1 MQPLSEATVPTR
13 AEGLGLEDK
22 LRALEDYLRKL
33 GSVVIA
39 FSGGVDSSFLAA
51 VAARV
56 LGNAVLAVTATSP
69 LYQQREVEGAVA
81 LAAQLG
87 LRHLLLTTQ
96 ELDNEDFV
104 QNPPDRCYY
113 CKRELF
119 GRLREVARNY
129 GLAYVVDGANAD
141 DRHDFRPGTRAAR
154 EMGVLSPLQE
164 VGLTKEDIR
173 ALARRLGLPVWNKPS
188 MACLASRLPY
198 GERISL
204 PKLTMIGQAE
214 AFLAQLGLSQ
224 LRVRHHG
231 ALARLEVP
239 VEEIPLLLARRQE
252 IIARL
257 KETGYTY
264 VTVDLEGY
272 RTGSMN
278 EVLRSRGEGD

>member
-1 MQPLSEATVPTR
+1 MR
-13 AEGLGLEDK
+13 AGGLGPEDK

-51 VAARV
+51 VAAKV

-96 ELDNEDFV
+96 ELNNEDFV

-119 GRLREVARNY
+119 GRLQEVARSY

-257 KETGYTY
+257 KEIGYTY

>member
-13 AEGLGLEDK
+13 AEGLGPEDK

-96 ELDNEDFV
+96 ELNNEDFV

-239 VEEIPLLLARRQE
+239 VEEIPLLLAKRQE

-257 KETGYTY
+257 KEIGYTY